1 MLRHFVNLTS
11 NFYQQILI
19 KRLHLHS
26 HSEEGSTTQSHSK
39 LPELLLQFYSLL
51 ISRIVLMSRSVENSV
66 HVNLLARA
74 DIAAMECLE
83 LLVVC
88 YQYFILINDHDS

>member
-1 MLRHFVNLTS
+1 M
-11 NFYQQILI
+11 
-19 KRLHLHS
+19 
-26 HSEEGSTTQSHSK
+26 SE
-39 LPELLLQFYSLL
+39 
-51 ISRIVLMSRSVENSV
+51 SVDIPI
-66 HVNLLARA
+66 HVNLLAWA